1 MSLLR
6 NVFGAAAMAALAC
19 SSGNSATQPVPVCTT
34 ASAQP
39 VTLSV
44 GQFTTLDP
52 TTGSACYG
60 IPANASATDSA
71 EYLLVPWSA
80 ARAPN
85 ESLTFL
91 LTTNDT
97 KPTAQVVRRMPAFSQ
112 RRSIARDFDA
122 WRLNAGRTGSWPR
135 PVDRTAARRSLVA
148 PPALAAADSSPG
160 KCTPLV
166 VGMGCQFVVCDTV
179 TCQTRVTVGATLQA
193 LGQKVA
199 IFVDRNAAPPPEGL
213 SSSDLTQLQQLMDSK
228 LYAID
233 TVNFGRPSDI
243 DGNGRVL
250 VLMTPIVNQLV
261 TQQECETV
269 GFILGFFFGADL
281 DPRFNFMFN
290 KGEIYYSLVA
300 DSTGQFSCPHPAS
313 SVKRLSPRTFV
324 HELQHLINFSQ
335 HVVGK
340 PTGSLSEEG
349 WLDEGLSTYA
359 EEITART
366 YVDPAI
372 TNPIDTQTYRRYL
385 VFGDMIDAWYYLS
398 NPDQYYLEIPEDNG
412 TVGEIGASWLFV
424 RYLVDQY
431 GAGLTSKLAN
441 STLYGSANI
450 MAQTG
455 ADFTTL
461 VNQWAIANYVN
472 DYPGFPA
479 PPKLKYT
486 SWGFR
491 SAFDTLQRSVRTT
504 FADSVDFTPPYPL
517 IPLAYPANAL
527 SFGGT
532 LRAGSGFYLRMLQG
546 PKDPAAA
553 LLFATPSH
561 YNLSA
566 QQYPRL
572 NIVRMR

>member
-1 MSLLR
+1 MRLLR
-6 NVFGAAAMAALAC
+6 KSFGAATLAALAC
-19 SSGNSATQPVPVCTT
+19 SGSSTTQPVPLCTT

-39 VTLSV
+39 INLAV
-44 GQFTTLDP
+44 GKYVTLDP
-52 TTGSACYG
+52 TTGAACYG
-60 IPANASATDSA
+60 IPANASTTDSA
-71 EYLLVPWSA
+71 EYLLVPWSG

-91 LTTNDT
+91 LTANDR
-97 KPTAQVVRRMPAFSQ
+97 PTAQVVHPLPAFAQ
-112 RRSIARDFDA
+112 RRSIAREFDA
-122 WRLNAGRTGSWPR
+122 WRLNAGHTGSWPR

-148 PPALAAADSSPG
+148 PRSAVAVDSQPG
-160 KCTPLV
+160 MCKPLV
-166 VGMGCQFVVCDTV
+166 QGMGCQFVVCDTV

-199 IFVDRNAAPPPEGL
+199 IFVDRSAPAAPEGL
-213 SSSDLTQLQQLMDSK
+213 DSSDLAQLAQLMDTK

-243 DGNGRVL
+243 DGNGRVI

-261 TQQECETV
+261 TTQECETV

-300 DSTGQFSCPHPAS
+300 DSLGLFSCSHPRS
-313 SVKRLSPRTFV
+313 SIKRLTPRTFV

-340 PTGSLSEEG
+340 PVGSLAEEG

-359 EEITART
+359 EEITGRS
-366 YVDPAI
+366 YVDPTI

-385 VFGDMIDAWYYLS
+385 AFGDEIDAWYYYS
-398 NPDQYYLEIPEDNG
+398 NPDMYYLEIPEDNG
-412 TVGEIGASWLFV
+412 TVGEIGASWLFT
-424 RYLVDQY
+424 RYLMDQY
-431 GAGLTSKLAN
+431 GPGLAMKLAN
-441 STLYGSANI
+441 TTMHGSANI

-461 VNQWAIANYVN
+461 LNHWALANYLD
-472 DYPGFPA
+472 DYPGFPT
-479 PPKLKYT
+479 PPELQFT
-486 SWGFR
+486 SWNFR
-491 SAFDTLQRSVRTT
+491 SAFDSLQRSVRGT
-504 FADSVDFTPPYPL
+504 FGDSVDFTPPYPL
-517 IPLAYPANAL
+517 IPLTFSASAISY
-527 SFGGT
+527 GGM
-532 LRAGSGFYLRMLQG
+532 LRAGSGYYLRILQG
-546 PKDPAAA
+546 PRDAGAA
-553 LLFATPSH
+553 LLFASPSH